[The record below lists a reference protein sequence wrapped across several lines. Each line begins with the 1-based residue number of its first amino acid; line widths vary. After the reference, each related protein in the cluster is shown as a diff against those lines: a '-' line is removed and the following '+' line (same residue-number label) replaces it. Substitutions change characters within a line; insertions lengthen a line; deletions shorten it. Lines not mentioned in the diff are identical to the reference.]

1 MEKKKVV
8 IALGG
13 NALGK
18 DVEEQK
24 EAVAKTAKVIVDLAQ
39 QGLDIIVTHG
49 NGPQVGMIQNA
60 MDNLVVMHE
69 NYKQVPLP
77 TSVAMSQGYI
87 GIDLQNAIKYEL
99 YSRNIDGKVST
110 ILSQVEVDKND
121 PAFENPTKPIGRFL
135 TKEEAEENEANGVR
149 CMEDAGRGYR
159 VVVASPMPQRIRE
172 LETIKTLVNAGHIV
186 ITCGGG
192 GIPVISENGK
202 LVGVNAVIDKDN
214 ASSLL
219 AAQLGADY
227 LVILTAVEKVAI
239 NFGKENQ
246 EWLSDLTVEQAKEY
260 IAEEQFAKGSML
272 PKIEAAIRFA
282 ESGEGRRTLITLLDK
297 AAEGIAGKTGTVIHN
312 SYIRCGSYPT
322 SVSNEKKIG
331 DGTR

>member
-192 GIPVISENGK
+192 GSPVISENGK

-297 AAEGIAGKTGTVIHN
+297 AAEGIAGKTGTVIHQ
-312 SYIRCGSYPT
+312 
-322 SVSNEKKIG
+322 
-331 DGTR
+331 

>member
-24 EAVAKTAKVIVDLAQ
+24 IAVAKTAEVIVDLQQ
-39 QGLDIIVTHG
+39 QGLDIIITHG

-99 YSRNIDGKVST
+99 HKRGIDGKVST

-121 PAFENPTKPIGRFL
+121 EAFQNPTKPIGRFL

-159 VVVASPMPQRIRE
+159 IVVASPMPKRIRE

-192 GIPVISENGK
+192 GIPVVDDNGK

-219 AAQLGADY
+219 AAQLGADF

-239 NFGKENQ
+239 NWGKENQ

-260 IAEEQFAKGSML
+260 IAQDQFAKGSML
-272 PKIEAAIRFA
+272 PKVEAAIRFA
-282 ESGEGRRTLITLLDK
+282 ESGEGRSALITLLDK
-297 AAEGIAGKTGTVIHN
+297 AAAGIAGETGTVIH
-312 SYIRCGSYPT
+312 G
-322 SVSNEKKIG
+322 
-331 DGTR
+331 

>member
-69 NYKQVPLP
+69 NYKQIPLP

-99 YSRNIDGKVST
+99 YSRNIEGKVST

-192 GIPVISENGK
+192 GIPVVSENGK

-246 EWLSDLTVEQAKEY
+246 EWLSDLTVDQAKEY
-260 IAEEQFAKGSML
+260 IAEEQFANGSML

-297 AAEGIAGKTGTVIHN
+297 AAEGIAGKTGTVIHQ
-312 SYIRCGSYPT
+312 
-322 SVSNEKKIG
+322 
-331 DGTR
+331 

>member
-60 MDNLVVMHE
+60 MDNMVVMHE

-99 YSRNIDGKVST
+99 YSRNIEGKVST

-192 GIPVISENGK
+192 GIPVVSENGK

-246 EWLSDLTVEQAKEY
+246 EWLSDLTVNQAKEY

-297 AAEGIAGKTGTVIHN
+297 AAEGIAGKTGTVIHQ
-312 SYIRCGSYPT
+312 
-322 SVSNEKKIG
+322 
-331 DGTR
+331 

>member
-18 DVEEQK
+18 DIEEQK
-24 EAVAKTAKVIVDLAQ
+24 EAVAKTAKVIVDLAE

-49 NGPQVGMIQNA
+49 NGPQVGMIQSA
-60 MDNLVVMHE
+60 MDNLIVMQQ
-69 NYKQVPLP
+69 NYKQIPLP

-99 YSRNIDGKVST
+99 LSRNIDGKVST

-135 TKEEAEENEANGVR
+135 TKEEADENEANGIR

-159 VVVASPMPQRIRE
+159 IVVASPMPKRIRE
-172 LETIKTLVNAGHIV
+172 LQTIKTLVDAGHIV

-192 GIPVISENGK
+192 GIPVVSDEEGR

-219 AAQLGADY
+219 AAELGADH

-239 NFGKENQ
+239 NWGKENQ

-260 IAEEQFAKGSML
+260 IEQEQFAKGSML
-272 PKIEAAIRFA
+272 PKVEAAIRFA
-282 ESGEGRRTLITLLDK
+282 ESGEGRHALITLLDK
-297 AAEGIAGKTGTVIHN
+297 AAAGIAGETGTVIY
-312 SYIRCGSYPT
+312 S
-322 SVSNEKKIG
+322 
-331 DGTR
+331 

>member
-1 MEKKKVV
+1 MDKKKVV

-18 DVEEQK
+18 DIEEQK

-39 QGLDIIVTHG
+39 QGLDIIITHG

-60 MDNLVVMHE
+60 MDNLIVMQQ

-99 YSRNIDGKVST
+99 LSRNIDGKVST

-135 TKEEAEENEANGVR
+135 TKEEAEENEKNGIR

-159 VVVASPMPQRIRE
+159 IVVASPMPKRIRE
-172 LETIKTLVNAGHIV
+172 LETIKTLVGAGHIV

-192 GIPVISENGK
+192 GIPVVSDEEGR

-219 AAQLGADY
+219 ASQLGADH
-227 LVILTAVEKVAI
+227 LMILTEVEKVAI
-239 NFGKENQ
+239 NWGKENQ

-260 IAEEQFAKGSML
+260 IAQEQFAKGSML
-272 PKIEAAIRFA
+272 PKVEAAIRFA
-282 ESGEGRRTLITLLDK
+282 QSGEGRHALITLLDK
-297 AAEGIAGKTGTVIHN
+297 AAAGIAGETGTVIH
-312 SYIRCGSYPT
+312 S
-322 SVSNEKKIG
+322 
-331 DGTR
+331 

>member
-99 YSRNIDGKVST
+99 YSRNIEGKVST

-159 VVVASPMPQRIRE
+159 VVVASPMPQRISE

-297 AAEGIAGKTGTVIHN
+297 AAEGIAGKTGTVIHQ
-312 SYIRCGSYPT
+312 
-322 SVSNEKKIG
+322 
-331 DGTR
+331 

>member
-60 MDNLVVMHE
+60 MDYLVVMHE

-297 AAEGIAGKTGTVIHN
+297 AAEGIAGKTGTVIHQ
-312 SYIRCGSYPT
+312 
-322 SVSNEKKIG
+322 
-331 DGTR
+331 

>member
-1 MEKKKVV
+1 
-8 IALGG
+8 
-13 NALGK
+13 
-18 DVEEQK
+18 
-24 EAVAKTAKVIVDLAQ
+24 
-39 QGLDIIVTHG
+39 
-49 NGPQVGMIQNA
+49 MIQNA

-282 ESGEGRRTLITLLDK
+282 ESGEGRITLITLLDK
-297 AAEGIAGKTGTVIHN
+297 AAEGIAGKTGTVIHQ
-312 SYIRCGSYPT
+312 
-322 SVSNEKKIG
+322 
-331 DGTR
+331 

>member
-99 YSRNIDGKVST
+99 YSRNIGGKVST

-282 ESGEGRRTLITLLDK
+282 ASGEGRRTLITLLDK
-297 AAEGIAGKTGTVIHN
+297 AAEGIAGKTGTVIHQ
-312 SYIRCGSYPT
+312 
-322 SVSNEKKIG
+322 
-331 DGTR
+331 

>member
-1 MEKKKVV
+1 MDKKKVV

-18 DVEEQK
+18 DIEEQK

-60 MDNLVVMHE
+60 MDNLIVMQQ

-99 YSRNIDGKVST
+99 LSRNIDGKVST
-110 ILSQVEVDKND
+110 ILSQVEVDPKD
-121 PAFENPTKPIGRFL
+121 PAFDNPTKPIGRFL
-135 TKEEAEENEANGVR
+135 TKEEAEENEANGIR

-159 VVVASPMPQRIRE
+159 IVVASPMPKRIRE
-172 LETIKTLVNAGHIV
+172 LETIKTLVGAGHIV

-192 GIPVISENGK
+192 GIPVISDEDGR

-219 AAQLGADY
+219 AAQLGADH
-227 LVILTAVEKVAI
+227 LVILTAVEKVAV
-239 NFGKENQ
+239 NWGKENQ
-246 EWLSDLTVEQAKEY
+246 EWLSERIY
-260 IAEEQFAKGSML
+260 C
-272 PKIEAAIRFA
+272 P
-282 ESGEGRRTLITLLDK
+282 
-297 AAEGIAGKTGTVIHN
+297 GTVRKRFYA
-312 SYIRCGSYPT
+312 SKGRGGDPFRRIRRGQTCT
-322 SVSNEKKIG
+322 
-331 DGTR
+331 DHAA

>member
-69 NYKQVPLP
+69 NYKQDPLP

-99 YSRNIDGKVST
+99 YSRNIEGKVST

-297 AAEGIAGKTGTVIHN
+297 AAEGIAGKTGTVIHQ
-312 SYIRCGSYPT
+312 
-322 SVSNEKKIG
+322 
-331 DGTR
+331 

>member
-99 YSRNIDGKVST
+99 YSRTIEGKVST

-246 EWLSDLTVEQAKEY
+246 EWLSHLTVEQAKEY

-297 AAEGIAGKTGTVIHN
+297 AAEGIAGKTGTVIHQ
-312 SYIRCGSYPT
+312 
-322 SVSNEKKIG
+322 
-331 DGTR
+331 

>member
-60 MDNLVVMHE
+60 MDNWVVMHE

-99 YSRNIDGKVST
+99 YSRNIEGKVST

-121 PAFENPTKPIGRFL
+121 PAFEIRQNQSEGSLLRKRR
-135 TKEEAEENEANGVR
+135 KKMKQMACVVWKMQEEA
-149 CMEDAGRGYR
+149 
-159 VVVASPMPQRIRE
+159 
-172 LETIKTLVNAGHIV
+172 
-186 ITCGGG
+186 
-192 GIPVISENGK
+192 
-202 LVGVNAVIDKDN
+202 
-214 ASSLL
+214 
-219 AAQLGADY
+219 
-227 LVILTAVEKVAI
+227 
-239 NFGKENQ
+239 
-246 EWLSDLTVEQAKEY
+246 TV
-260 IAEEQFAKGSML
+260 
-272 PKIEAAIRFA
+272 
-282 ESGEGRRTLITLLDK
+282 
-297 AAEGIAGKTGTVIHN
+297 
-312 SYIRCGSYPT
+312 
-322 SVSNEKKIG
+322 
-331 DGTR
+331 

>member
-99 YSRNIDGKVST
+99 YSRNIEGKVST

-121 PAFENPTKPIGRFL
+121 PAFENPTKPIRRFL

-297 AAEGIAGKTGTVIHN
+297 AAEGIAGKTGTVIHQ
-312 SYIRCGSYPT
+312 
-322 SVSNEKKIG
+322 
-331 DGTR
+331 

>member
-69 NYKQVPLP
+69 NYKQIPLP
-77 TSVAMSQGYI
+77 TSVALSQGYI

-99 YSRNIDGKVST
+99 YSRNIEGKVST

-297 AAEGIAGKTGTVIHN
+297 AAEGIAGKTGTVIHQ
-312 SYIRCGSYPT
+312 
-322 SVSNEKKIG
+322 
-331 DGTR
+331 

>member
-99 YSRNIDGKVST
+99 YSRNIEGKVST

-159 VVVASPMPQRIRE
+159 EVVASPMPQRIRE

-297 AAEGIAGKTGTVIHN
+297 AAEGIAGKTGTVIHQ
-312 SYIRCGSYPT
+312 
-322 SVSNEKKIG
+322 
-331 DGTR
+331 

>member
-99 YSRNIDGKVST
+99 YSRNIEGKVST

-172 LETIKTLVNAGHIV
+172 LETIKTLVNAAHIV

-297 AAEGIAGKTGTVIHN
+297 AAEGIAGKTGTVIHQ
-312 SYIRCGSYPT
+312 
-322 SVSNEKKIG
+322 
-331 DGTR
+331 

>member
-1 MEKKKVV
+1 MDKKKVV

-18 DVEEQK
+18 DIEEQK

-60 MDNLVVMHE
+60 MDNLIVMQQ

-99 YSRNIDGKVST
+99 LSRNIDGKVST
-110 ILSQVEVDKND
+110 ILSQVEVDPKD
-121 PAFENPTKPIGRFL
+121 PAFDNPTKPIGRFL
-135 TKEEAEENEANGVR
+135 TKEEAEENEANGIR

-159 VVVASPMPQRIRE
+159 IVVASPMPKRIRE
-172 LETIKTLVNAGHIV
+172 LETIKTLVGSGHIV

-192 GIPVISENGK
+192 GIPVISDEDGR

-219 AAQLGADY
+219 AAQLGADH
-227 LVILTAVEKVAI
+227 LVILTAVEKVAV
-239 NFGKENQ
+239 NWGKENQ

-260 IAEEQFAKGSML
+260 IAQEQFAKGSML

-282 ESGEGRRTLITLLDK
+282 ESGEGRHALITLLDK
-297 AAEGIAGKTGTVIHN
+297 AAAGIAGETGTVIH
-312 SYIRCGSYPT
+312 S
-322 SVSNEKKIG
+322 
-331 DGTR
+331 

>member
-135 TKEEAEENEANGVR
+135 TKEEAEENEANGVS

-297 AAEGIAGKTGTVIHN
+297 AAEGIAGKTGTVIHQ
-312 SYIRCGSYPT
+312 
-322 SVSNEKKIG
+322 
-331 DGTR
+331 

>member
-202 LVGVNAVIDKDN
+202 LVGVKAVIDKDN

-297 AAEGIAGKTGTVIHN
+297 AAEGIAGKTGTVIHQ
-312 SYIRCGSYPT
+312 
-322 SVSNEKKIG
+322 
-331 DGTR
+331 

>member
-99 YSRNIDGKVST
+99 YSRNIEGKVST

-297 AAEGIAGKTGTVIHN
+297 ATEGIAGKTGTVIHQ
-312 SYIRCGSYPT
+312 
-322 SVSNEKKIG
+322 
-331 DGTR
+331 

>member
-18 DVEEQK
+18 DVVEQK

-110 ILSQVEVDKND
+110 ILSQVEVDKDD
-121 PAFENPTKPIGRFL
+121 PAFANPTKPIGRFL

-172 LETIKTLVNAGHIV
+172 LETIKTLVAAGHIV

-260 IAEEQFAKGSML
+260 IAQDQFAKGSML

-297 AAEGIAGKTGTVIHN
+297 AAEGIAGKTGTVIHQ
-312 SYIRCGSYPT
+312 
-322 SVSNEKKIG
+322 
-331 DGTR
+331 

>member
-18 DVEEQK
+18 DIEEQK

-60 MDNLVVMHE
+60 MDNLIVME
-69 NYKQVPLP
+69 QNYKQIPLP

-99 YSRNIDGKVST
+99 LSRNIDGKVST
-110 ILSQVEVDKND
+110 ILSQVEVDKDD

-135 TKEEAEENEANGVR
+135 TKEEAEENEKNGIR

-159 VVVASPMPQRIRE
+159 IVVASPMPKRIRE
-172 LETIKTLVNAGHIV
+172 LETIKTLVGAGHIV

-192 GIPVISENGK
+192 GIPVVSDEEGR

-219 AAQLGADY
+219 AAQLGADH

-239 NFGKENQ
+239 NWGKENQ
-246 EWLSDLTVEQAKEY
+246 EWLSDLTVEQAEEY
-260 IAEEQFAKGSML
+260 IAQEQFAKGSML
-272 PKIEAAIRFA
+272 PKVEAAIRFA
-282 ESGEGRRTLITLLDK
+282 KSGEGRHALITLLDK
-297 AAEGIAGKTGTVIHN
+297 AAV
-312 SYIRCGSYPT
+312 
-322 SVSNEKKIG
+322 
-331 DGTR
+331 

>member
-99 YSRNIDGKVST
+99 YSRNIEGKVST

-239 NFGKENQ
+239 SFGKENQ

-297 AAEGIAGKTGTVIHN
+297 AAEGIAGKTGTVIHQ
-312 SYIRCGSYPT
+312 
-322 SVSNEKKIG
+322 
-331 DGTR
+331 

>member
-246 EWLSDLTVEQAKEY
+246 EWLSDLTVERAKEY

-297 AAEGIAGKTGTVIHN
+297 AAEGIAGKTGTVIHQ
-312 SYIRCGSYPT
+312 
-322 SVSNEKKIG
+322 
-331 DGTR
+331 